1 VCRGLQSLKNA
12 HFTSIR
18 VQLHASSLQEI
29 PRRNSVSEQK
39 PTKDFVFHLA
49 LGVPNPLEGRMN
61 LSMTDNGFIG
71 FRSRKN
77 RISPDVRPSV
87 RAIRLVEAINFL
99 LKG

>member
-1 VCRGLQSLKNA
+1 
-12 HFTSIR
+12 
-18 VQLHASSLQEI
+18 
-29 PRRNSVSEQK
+29 
-39 PTKDFVFHLA
+39 LA